1 MSLKSKIALF
11 PGSFDPITKG
21 HEDIVIRALAIF
33 DKIIIGIGENSK
45 KQKLF
50 SFEQRKYWVEKTFQS
65 YSNVSVIAYTGIT
78 ALFCKTHDINAIV
91 RGVRNASD
99 FEFEQM
105 VSAVNKNF
113 YSDLETCILFSAPE
127 LMHINSSIVRELYF
141 NQADV
146 SSFTPSAI
154 DIYQQK

>member
-1 MSLKSKIALF
+1 MSIESKIALF

-21 HEDIVIRALAIF
+21 HEDIVLRALTIF

-50 SFEQRKYWVEKTFQS
+50 SFEQRKFWVEKTFQS
-65 YSNVSVIAYTGIT
+65 NPNISVVTYTGLT
-78 ALFCKTHDINAIV
+78 ALFCKTNNITAIV
-91 RGVRNASD
+91 RGVRNATD

-105 VSAVNKNF
+105 VSAVNRKF
-113 YSDLETCILFSAPE
+113 YSELETCILFSSPD

-146 SSFTPSAI
+146 SSFTPTAI
-154 DIYQQK
+154 NIYQQK